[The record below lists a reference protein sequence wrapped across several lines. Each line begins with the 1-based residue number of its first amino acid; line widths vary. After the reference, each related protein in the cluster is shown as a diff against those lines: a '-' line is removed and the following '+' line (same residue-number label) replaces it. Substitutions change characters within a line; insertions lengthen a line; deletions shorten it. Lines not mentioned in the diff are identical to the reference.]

1 MPAEILQPQPEN
13 KPDTIVKDYL
23 YNKEVLHILLGGEP
37 FEEKKEEIL
46 DKIAHEFTTF
56 NEEETKSLA
65 STLLNGLA
73 RDDDEWNVN
82 RRDGA
87 LEILQLIDFSKI
99 DKKELLKLYLDS
111 VSAQTSE
118 SDPYGSIYS
127 LSVAGEIIAYY
138 FPIGEDTKRQ
148 LTSAWNKVS
157 EYFKD
162 KKEDYEL
169 VQKQGVNVV
178 ESVTELEDAL
188 GDLDIGEL
196 GRREKAKFD
205 PPEQELHDKYVEINN
220 KQKTFKFALW
230 DNNPEFREL
239 CKKYGILLE
248 KFWNFNNPDDIL
260 IAIDQIRTQGSDYIK
275 TSLNREIKKET
286 GIELNELTPEK
297 ARVVSDEIV
306 KAASNSVEILRKSVG
321 DFGVLINLFKD
332 LISAKKD
339 LSRKAQQA
347 TIKPIINFLKENGYE
362 AKSATIDHVESIL
375 NDEKIMSSVKK
386 EFDKKQQ
393 QKIDAAQTIEN
404 IFNLSQKV
412 TDFSLSSRAKDD
424 LFLGDITGDC
434 TAYHL
439 NVGMNVWTVPIWL
452 SNPGFNFFKI
462 SENNQLIA
470 KLGILLAAADGKPA
484 LVIDSMEVAKGI
496 KNDESAK
503 EQINKGLKFL
513 NEWAYTIGL
522 SHIYVQNFSNS
533 SGLMPLIETVSKKSK
548 VDSLFAI
555 GGLSGI
561 AELRQNLIG
570 TKSEERIYL
579 QSINDEYDPEQRDV
593 DAGEKSFLG
602 EFENIIKSTINRA
615 GEKEVVLVENMARTQ
630 DWPGLFQKIIELN
643 YPYAAKIIGSDWI
656 TYNDFIDGMLI
667 IDKDQVYWTDE
678 KSRSSHES
686 PISRIINEEIIEEET
701 AKNKPPDD
709 DELENDPRMKEIEKI
724 EDLLIFLSLMRG
736 INLSPEYFLKK
747 LYGASTMTEDL
758 TKEEQRLNLNL
769 NLSILIA

>member
-13 KPDTIVKDYL
+13 KPDTIVKNYL
-23 YNKEVLHILLGGEP
+23 YNKEVLHILLGGQP

-46 DKIAHEFTTF
+46 DKIAHDFTTF
-56 NEEETKSLA
+56 NEEETKSLV

-73 RDDDEWNVN
+73 RDDKEWNVD

-99 DKKELLKLYLDS
+99 DKKGLLKLYLDN
-111 VSAQTSE
+111 VSTQTSE

-127 LSVAGEIIAYY
+127 LSVAGEIMAYY
-138 FPIGEDTKRQ
+138 FPIGEDTKIQ
-148 LTSAWNKVS
+148 LASTWNRVS

-162 KKEDYEL
+162 EDYVL
-169 VQKQGVNVV
+169 VQKHGVNVV
-178 ESVTELEDAL
+178 ESVPELEDAL

-196 GRREKAKFD
+196 GRREKARFD
-205 PPEQELHDKYVEINN
+205 HPEQELHDKYVEVNN
-220 KQKTFKFALW
+220 KKKTFKFALW
-230 DNNPEFREL
+230 DNTPEFREL
-239 CKKYGILLE
+239 CKKYGIPLE
-248 KFWNFNNPDDIL
+248 KFWNFNNPDDIS
-260 IAIDQIRTQGSDYIK
+260 IAIDKIRKQDSDYIK
-275 TSLNREIKKET
+275 ANLNRELKKEI

-297 ARVVSDEIV
+297 ARVVGDEII
-306 KAASNSVEILRKSVG
+306 KAANSSAEILRKSVG
-321 DFGVLINLFKD
+321 DFAVVINLFKD
-332 LISAKKD
+332 LTNAKRDFPK
-339 LSRKAQQA
+339 KAQQA
-347 TIKPIINFLKENGYE
+347 TIKPIINFLKENGYG
-362 AKSATIDHVESIL
+362 AKSAIIDQVEAVL

-386 EFDKKQQ
+386 EFEKKQQ

-404 IFNLSQKV
+404 IFNLSQKT
-412 TDFSLSSRAKDD
+412 TDFSLSSRTKDD

-439 NVGMNVWTVPIWL
+439 NIGMNVWTVPIWL

-470 KLGILLAAADGKPA
+470 KLGILLAVADEKPA

-503 EQINKGLKFL
+503 EQLNKGLKFL
-513 NEWAYTIGL
+513 NEWAYKIGL
-522 SHIYVQNFSNS
+522 SRIYVQNFSNS
-533 SGLMPLIETVSKKSK
+533 SELMPFIETMSKKSK
-548 VDSLFAI
+548 VDSLSAI

-570 TKSEERIYL
+570 TQSEERIYL

-593 DAGEKSFLG
+593 NGGEKSFLG

-656 TYNDFIDGMLI
+656 TYKGFMDGMLI
-667 IDKDQVYWTDE
+667 IHKDQVSWTDE
-678 KSRSSHES
+678 ESRSSHES
-686 PISRIINEEIIEEET
+686 PISRIINEKIIEEET

-724 EDLLIFLSLMRG
+724 EDLLMFLSLMRE

-747 LYGASTMTEDL
+747 LYGESNMTEDL

-769 NLSILIA
+769 NLPILIA